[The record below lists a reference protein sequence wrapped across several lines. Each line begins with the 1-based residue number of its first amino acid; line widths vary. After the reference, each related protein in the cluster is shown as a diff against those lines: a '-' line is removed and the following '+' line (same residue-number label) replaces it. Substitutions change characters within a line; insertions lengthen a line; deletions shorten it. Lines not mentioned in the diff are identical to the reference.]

1 MEKIYFQA
9 KNEEK
14 NDGWVWVKFD
24 TVSYKNCV
32 VLKIFSLLSPGQ
44 ML

>member
-14 NDGWVWVKFD
+14 NDGTESEW
-24 TVSYKNCV
+24 SLILYPI
-32 VLKIFSLLSPGQ
+32 KIV
-44 ML
+44 